1 MNPLLKILTDVA
13 EQPES
18 LGFLTELLNNTWTWV
33 TTIGAG
39 AITGTVAIIRSFM
52 PSNSAILTLSDKINE
67 LKEGVK
73 LDALKITELETAQ
86 KEYQDANDQLL
97 IELAKLSPNTK
108 AKELLKTL
116 EEKKQSLSIQ
126 EQIAEKVASAVK
138 VVEQKAVSILKKKE

>member
-1 MNPLLKILTDVA
+1 MNPFVKLLTDVA

-39 AITGTVAIIRSFM
+39 AVTGVVAIIRSFM
-52 PSNSAILTLSDKINE
+52 PSNSAIMTLSEKINE
-67 LKEGVK
+67 LKDGIK

-86 KEYQDANDQLL
+86 KEYQEANDQLL

>member
-52 PSNSAILTLSDKINE
+52 PSNTAILTLSDKINE

>member
-1 MNPLLKILTDVA
+1 MNPLFKILTDVA

-52 PSNSAILTLSDKINE
+52 PSNTAILTLSDKINE

-73 LDALKITELETAQ
+73 LDALKITEFETAQ

>member
-1 MNPLLKILTDVA
+1 MNPLFKILTDVA

-52 PSNSAILTLSDKINE
+52 PSNTAILTLSDKINE

>member
-39 AITGTVAIIRSFM
+39 AITGVVAIIRSFM
-52 PSNSAILTLSDKINE
+52 PSNTAILTLSDKINE

>member
-1 MNPLLKILTDVA
+1 MNPFIKLLTDVA

-52 PSNSAILTLSDKINE
+52 PSNTAILTLSDKINE

-86 KEYQDANDQLL
+86 KEYQEANDQLL

>member
-1 MNPLLKILTDVA
+1 MNPFIKLLTDVA

-52 PSNSAILTLSDKINE
+52 PSNTAILTLSDKINE

-126 EQIAEKVASAVK
+126 EQIADKVASAVK
-138 VVEQKAVSILKKKE
+138 IVEQKAVSILKKKE